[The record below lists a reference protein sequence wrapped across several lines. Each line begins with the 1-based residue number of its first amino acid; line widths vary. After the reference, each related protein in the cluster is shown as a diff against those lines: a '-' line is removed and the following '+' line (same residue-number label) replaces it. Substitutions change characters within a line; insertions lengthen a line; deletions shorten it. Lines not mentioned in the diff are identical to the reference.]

1 MAARQWHRIFSVPAG
16 WLILAGLAA
25 GQAGCGG
32 QENTYAPPPPPKVTV
47 AKPVRQTITKYSEFT
62 GTTRASAS
70 VDIRA
75 RVEGYLE
82 AVHFEPGAEVEKGAL
97 LFEIDAKPYIA
108 ELNRAKADVAI
119 REAEVKQAE
128 AGWTRKQQ
136 AFKSKAASEIE
147 VIDARA
153 AMEKAKASL
162 LAAAAAVEKAELQLS
177 YTRISAPIGG
187 KIGRSLVDS
196 GNLVGAAGEKT
207 LLTTIVDDRP
217 VFAYFTVSETE
228 LLSYRKKTK
237 QREAEGAGPDADYP
251 PDNYPVFLGTAAESG
266 YPHQG
271 RLEYIETRMDEA
283 TGTIEVRG
291 VFDNE
296 DGSLLPGLFV
306 RIRIPIG
313 APRPVLLVPESALGI
328 DQAGRYLLT
337 VDDRNVVEYRSVE
350 VGPAEGGMR
359 AIESGVGPEDRIV
372 VNGIM
377 RARPGQPVSPVS
389 AASDGKPEG
398 GAS

>member
-1 MAARQWHRIFSVPAG
+1 MAVKQWHRFFSIPAG

-47 AKPVRQTITKYSEFT
+47 ARPVRQTITRFSEFT
-62 GTTRASAS
+62 GTTRASAL

-82 AVHFEPGAEVEKGAL
+82 AVHFEPGVEVEKGSL
-97 LFEIDAKPYIA
+97 LFEIDPKPYIA

-128 AGWTRKQQ
+128 AGWTRRQQ
-136 AFKSKAASEIE
+136 ALRSKAASEIE
-147 VIDARA
+147 VIDALA

-177 YTRISAPIGG
+177 YTKIHAPIGG

-217 VFAYFTVSETE
+217 VFAYFTVSETD
-228 LLSYRKKTK
+228 LLLYRKKTR
-237 QREAEGAGPDADYP
+237 QREADGAGAGDDYS
-251 PDNYPVFLGTAAESG
+251 PDNYPVFLGASGEEG
-266 YPHQG
+266 YPHRG
-271 RLEYIETRMDEA
+271 RLEYIETRMDET

-296 DGSLLPGLFV
+296 DGSLLPGLFA
-306 RIRIPIG
+306 RIRVPVG
-313 APRPVLLVPESALGI
+313 APRPALLVPESALGT

-337 VDDRNVVEYRSVE
+337 VDDRNIVEYRSV
-350 VGPAEGGMR
+350 VAGQAEGGMR

-372 VNGIM
+372 VNGILK
-377 RARPGQPVSPVS
+377 ARPGQPVSPVS
-389 AASDGKPEG
+389 ADADGKPEG